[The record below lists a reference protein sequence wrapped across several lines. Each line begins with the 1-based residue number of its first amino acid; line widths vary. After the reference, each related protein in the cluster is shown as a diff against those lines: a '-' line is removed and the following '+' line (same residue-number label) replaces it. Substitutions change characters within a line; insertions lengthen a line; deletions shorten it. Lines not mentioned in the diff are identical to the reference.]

1 MIAPAREDPSPAT
14 RAIPELPPIITTS
27 VLFALLHV
35 GQMPAPFAIFAL
47 SIALGLLAQRTG
59 RLTASITL
67 HALFNGFSTLALLG
81 SLLRL
86 RTPP

>member
-1 MIAPAREDPSPAT
+1 MIAAPRDDRSPAT
-14 RAIPELPPIITTS
+14 RPFPDLPPVITTS

-67 HALFNGFSTLALLG
+67 HAMFNGFSTLALLG
-81 SLLRL
+81 SLLRS
-86 RTPP
+86 RTLP